1 MEVGNSSILVPFFFF
16 LTEVWLIYNVDLVSG
31 IQKSDS
37 NLYLYLSIG
46 YYKILN
52 IIPCAMQ

>member
-1 MEVGNSSILVPFFFF
+1 MEVGNSSILVPLFFF

-37 NLYLYLSIG
+37 NLYLSIG